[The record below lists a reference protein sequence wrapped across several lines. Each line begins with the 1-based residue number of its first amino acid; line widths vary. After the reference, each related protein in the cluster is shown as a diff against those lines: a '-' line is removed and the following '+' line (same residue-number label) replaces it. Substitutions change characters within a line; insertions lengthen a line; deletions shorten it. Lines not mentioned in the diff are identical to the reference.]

1 VLRLRQ
7 EIAHPAGVR
16 LTLRK
21 RDCQGSL
28 ALVEFFGCL
37 WVAGWRQRDYPVL
50 YNAFHIG
57 DQGSILQNSILAGY
71 INFHPEKLDHLLPQK
86 QHT

>member
-1 VLRLRQ
+1 M
-7 EIAHPAGVR
+7 
-16 LTLRK
+16 LRK

-57 DQGSILQNSILAGY
+57 DQGPMLQNFLQPQIMFAP
-71 INFHPEKLDHLLPQK
+71 NKLERLS
-86 QHT
+86 